1 MKALKK
7 LIPLLLLAL
16 AWTGCRDRSSRLAD
30 FNHPV
35 YTPEYASGFD
45 IKGVDDRKSVL
56 LTVTNP
62 WRDMSVKRRYGE
74 SGYFVR
80 YLYGTLQR
88 SGEIAKSLQNI
99 S

>member
-1 MKALKK
+1 MKALKN
-7 LIPLLLLAL
+7 LTLLLLLAL
-16 AWTGCRDRSSRLAD
+16 AWTGCRDRTSQLAD
-30 FNHPV
+30 FNRPV
-35 YTPEYASGFD
+35 YTPEYASGFVTY
-45 IKGVDDRKSVL
+45 KVPVP
-56 LTVTNP
+56 VTNP

>member
-1 MKALKK
+1 MKALKN
-7 LIPLLLLAL
+7 LTLLLLLTL
-16 AWTGCRDRSSRLAD
+16 AWTGCRERSSQLAD

-35 YTPEYASGFD
+35 YTPEYASGFVTY
-45 IKGVDDRKSVL
+45 KVPV
-56 LTVTNP
+56 TVTNP

>member
-30 FNHPV
+30 FNRPV

-45 IKGVDDRKSVL
+45 IKGADDRKSVL
-56 LTVTNP
+56 LTVMNP
-62 WRDMSVKRRYGE
+62 WRDIEATIRE
-74 SGYFVR
+74 SGYSVQYFV
-80 YLYGTLQR
+80 
-88 SGEIAKSLQNI
+88 
-99 S
+99 

>member
-1 MKALKK
+1 MKKALKN
-7 LIPLLLLAL
+7 LILLLLLAL
-16 AWTGCRDRSSRLAD
+16 AWTGCRERSSRLAD
-30 FNHPV
+30 FNRPV
-35 YTPEYASGFD
+35 YTPEYAF
-45 IKGVDDRKSVL
+45 IFATYKVPV
-56 LTVTNP
+56 TVTDP

-74 SGYFVR
+74 SGYSVR